1 MPMPSQQH
9 SYSDHPYDNDNSYGN
24 EECDDDG
31 GTEFRPSNNGY
42 DYNNHHGS
50 FEMVSTT
57 NTTTT
62 NGKKNGILA
71 TRKTSTAET
80 LNDSSDDDDDDSEN
94 GMQFNYEDDED
105 YYCDDD
111 DDDDNLEDDRQ
122 LVHQPQSKNRR
133 RRRQYIEED
142 GDENNNNSGDDYHLQ
157 SNLLSTLLPK
167 HIYQYLYPPNVP
179 KSIQLYRLENLA
191 IPACYLLVGILQGLS
206 GPFTNVYPL
215 DLNASEAQQVSWK
228 CVRENRMPQ
237 EEWRCI
243 IWCSY
248 YICFYPIFTLTIL
261 QYNMYTILPKT
272 NHNI

>member
-9 SYSDHPYDNDNSYGN
+9 SYSDHPNDNDNSYGN
-24 EECDDDG
+24 EEYDDDG

-94 GMQFNYEDDED
+94 GMQFNYEDED
-105 YYCDDD
+105 YYCDED

>member
-1 MPMPSQQH
+1 MPSQQH
-9 SYSDHPYDNDNSYGN
+9 SYSDHPNDNGNSYG
-24 EECDDDG
+24 EEGYDCDD
-31 GTEFRPSNNGY
+31 EFRPSNNGY

-50 FEMVSTT
+50 FEMVSTTT

-94 GMQFNYEDDED
+94 GMQFKYEDDED

-111 DDDDNLEDDRQ
+111 GDDDDEDDRR
-122 LVHQPQSKNRR
+122 LVHQPQSKNQ

-142 GDENNNNSGDDYHLQ
+142 GDDINNSGDDYHLQ

-215 DLNASEAQQVSWK
+215 DLNASEAQQVSLEVRPRESYVSRRMALHYYL
-228 CVRENRMPQ
+228 CVP
-237 EEWRCI
+237 I
-243 IWCSY
+243 IFVS
-248 YICFYPIFTLTIL
+248 IRSS
-261 QYNMYTILPKT
+261 
-272 NHNI
+272 H